1 MLSSRNLLKPATGE
15 PIAVPH
21 HDIILGCYYLTRVDL
36 EGKGKGRAFSSRT
49 EALLAFDVGAVAINA
64 PILIYENSGKLET
77 SVGRVIFNSALPSD
91 FPFVNQ
97 QLNKKAL
104 LKVVGQIIRQY
115 GTELAPECLDNI
127 KNIGFEYATHSGIT
141 WGMDDLRAPK
151 EKAELMA
158 AAEKSVQVVREQYEN
173 GFLTEAER
181 HSRIVSVWTEVK
193 NKIAK
198 VVPTSLDSKGSMYS
212 IIDSGARGSW
222 AQATQVVGIKGL
234 VQNSRSETIELPIK
248 SSYKEGLNALE
259 YFIATHGAR
268 KGTTDTALK
277 TAAAGYLTRR
287 LVDVAQDTVIREDD
301 CRTKEGITMHRKDGL
316 EFGHLFAD
324 RLFSRT
330 LAEDVKDGRKVI
342 AKEGEIV
349 DRKMADAIDANE
361 EIKEVRIK
369 SPITCKTLYG
379 ICASCY
385 GYDLGKNAP
394 IEKGEAV
401 GVVAAQSIG
410 EPGTQ
415 LTMRTF
421 HVGGVAGAD
430 ITHGLPRVVEVFEVR
445 PPKGKAF
452 LAEEDGIISDIE
464 TRDLLKIVKIRE
476 LGSKSSKGGSASG
489 GKEKLVEYPI
499 PHTSEVLV
507 KVGDEVKRG
516 DRLCVGNLDLREL
529 FEIKGREEVEREVVR
544 AVQKIYMS
552 EGAPISNKHLEI
564 IVRQMFSRVK
574 IKDAGDTDFV
584 AGEVIEKSRFLEY
597 NRRMKKA
604 GKAPAKAKQLLLGI
618 TKVALSTE
626 SFLSAASFQETARV
640 LINAA
645 VDGKVDVLRGLKE
658 NVIIGRSIPVG
669 INYMKGESIPERE
682 EEEGN

>member
-1 MLSSRNLLKPATGE
+1 
-15 PIAVPH
+15 
-21 HDIILGCYYLTRVDL
+21 
-36 EGKGKGRAFSSRT
+36 
-49 EALLAFDVGAVAINA
+49 
-64 PILIYENSGKLET
+64 
-77 SVGRVIFNSALPSD
+77 
-91 FPFVNQ
+91 
-97 QLNKKAL
+97 
-104 LKVVGQIIRQY
+104 
-115 GTELAPECLDNI
+115 
-127 KNIGFEYATHSGIT
+127 FEYVTHSGIT
-141 WGMDDLRAPK
+141 WGMDDLRTPK
-151 EKAELMA
+151 EKAGIMA
-158 AAEKSVQVVREQYEN
+158 EAEIAVQAVREQYEN

-181 HSRIVSVWTEVK
+181 HSRIVSIWTEVK

-198 VVPTSLDSKGSMYS
+198 VVPTSLDPNGSMYS
-212 IIDSGARGSW
+212 IVDSGARGSW

-248 SSYKEGLNALE
+248 ASYKEGLNALE

-287 LVDVAQDTVIREDD
+287 LVDVAQDMVIREDD
-301 CRTKEGITMHRKDGL
+301 CRTKEGITAFRKDGL
-316 EFGHLFAD
+316 EFGHLFGD

-330 LAEDVKDGRKVI
+330 LVEDVKNGRKILVK
-342 AKEGEIV
+342 AGEII
-349 DRKMADAIDANE
+349 DRKTADMIEANP
-361 EIKEVRIK
+361 EINEVRIK

-379 ICASCY
+379 VCATCY
-385 GYDLGKNAP
+385 GYDLGKNQP
-394 IEKGEAV
+394 IAKGEAV

-452 LAEEDGIISDIE
+452 LADEDGIVHDVE
-464 TRDLLKIVKIRE
+464 NRDLLKIVKVRS
-476 LGSKSSKGGSASG
+476 LGGVGKKSVKSGQASAKGGQAG
-489 GKEKLVEYPI
+489 REKITEYLI
-499 PHTSEVLV
+499 PNTSEVLV
-507 KVGDEVKRG
+507 KAGDEVKRG

-529 FEIKGREEVEREVVR
+529 FEIHGREAVEREIVR
-544 AVQKIYMS
+544 AVQQIYMS

-584 AGEVIEKSRFLEY
+584 AGEIIEKSRFLEH

-604 GKAPAKAKQLLLGI
+604 GKNPAKAKQLLLGI

-669 INYMKGESIPERE
+669 THYMQGEGIPDRE
-682 EEEGN
+682 EGENQNAGE